1 MWQLLAE
8 YYWIC
13 TGDNKQIINY
23 ICRVQASYNKNKTS
37 KIDG

>member
-8 YYWIC
+8 YYWIF

-23 ICRVQASYNKNKTS
+23 ICRVQASKNKNKTS